1 MTEEE
6 LSEPPEFSWSGDEGE
21 REDEGGAECES
32 CTCLVVGSRGLMRRL
47 FSVHI
52 GRARKAI
59 QLSVSYFSPPRRL
72 KRALENARERGV
84 EVDLLVPEFTDVPIA
99 DWIRER
105 LLPEF
110 LEMGL
115 TIWE

>member
-1 MTEEE
+1 
-6 LSEPPEFSWSGDEGE
+6 
-21 REDEGGAECES
+21 
-32 CTCLVVGSRGLMRRL
+32 MRRL

-59 QLSVSYFSPPRRL
+59 QFSVSYFSPPRRL

>member
-1 MTEEE
+1 MVTEEE

-21 REDEGGAECES
+21 SEDEGGAECES
-32 CTCLVVGSRGLMRRL
+32 CTGLVVGSRGLKRRL
-47 FSVHI
+47 FSVP
-52 GRARKAI
+52 
-59 QLSVSYFSPPRRL
+59 YFSPPRRL

-115 TIWE
+115 TIRE